1 MGRIQNL
8 NSRALDRL
16 VTDAG
21 NLVFS
26 FNGTDYYCVPGVA
39 RNGKTL
45 NRGGLQLESD
55 LRLVMNV
62 AQTGTTAES
71 FRNTIIKRRLLY
83 RSKTYVVDAVDIH
96 PGGETIGLDCN
107 ETDRVYGG

>member
-8 NSRALDRL
+8 TSRALDRL

-21 NLVFS
+21 NLVFT
-26 FNGTDYYCVPGVA
+26 FNGTDYFCVPGVA

-45 NRGGLQLESD
+45 SRGGLQLESD
-55 LRLVMNV
+55 LKLVMNV
-62 AQTGTTAES
+62 AQTGVSAED

-83 RSKTYVVDAVDIH
+83 RSKTYVVDAVEIH
-96 PGGETIGLDCN
+96 PGGETLALECN
-107 ETDRVYGG
+107 ETERVYGG